1 MRLIFLLLAF
11 AFITL
16 PLQADYSVLADSR
29 QNWPEMVEKLHKD
42 LTVNAAN
49 DLSKFK
55 SRALALLANF
65 TTTCD
70 LAEKRNSE
78 LNFLLWDQPEE
89 TILGISI
96 SVYNKQITDLDNFF
110 NSKLQRV
117 DMGNKYLTSEIVRF
131 TKLNTMLE
139 QINPR
144 YFTPEQLKKKLVCQQ
159 ILTQVIGELQ
169 QLTKLVNAQTERA
182 KKIQAEI
189 NQVKN
194 SGKER
199 NEKVFWRM
207 LLTPQTNIIVC
218 YPFLGVS
225 FEYWLRDIPWNLDIQ
240 TPDEYA
246 FWVKLMLLAVIGG
259 TIFMHLGRF
268 IENRMYKTGL
278 LSEERNNPRIL
289 RLAWILLGLALL
301 MLGTCFWT
309 SVIEYSF
316 FCRLAMVFLSMS
328 LLLFTLDIRIKP
340 ERFAGVFML
349 YLPLLLL
356 YIFGSLL
363 WTTVI
368 TFRPLIVI
376 WTLVNIPVAA
386 ATIYALIKHQLP
398 PLDRCLGVTTVVLAL
413 TASGLSACGF
423 AFMATTAM
431 MIWFL
436 AAIGIQAG
444 ISLTAMAYRFT
455 PETTAQ
461 RIAASFIFMILVPLI
476 WITIIGGLIYWT
488 AIQFN
493 IQNILENFMAKNLC
507 PSDIKGIQISI
518 WDIVCSISSA
528 LVLFFVIS
536 TIKNIIRL
544 FYQEKADT
552 GLLASFLT
560 LGTYL
565 VWFAYIIFMM
575 MLFHVSPNSIL
586 VVLGGMSVG
595 LGLGLRDIIENFI
608 CGIILLVGKSV
619 RPGDVIEFDD
629 TWGLVQKI
637 SIRST
642 VVKTFDDA
650 IINLPNSVVVS
661 KNFRNWTLTG
671 HIIRRDIKVGVMYG
685 SDVAKV
691 KRLLLEI
698 ADKEESV
705 MKHPAPNVL
714 FMDFGASE
722 LQFTLRVWFKD
733 LRKHTDSSSKMRE
746 EINRIFNENG
756 IVIAYPQLDVHM
768 DMPGI
773 KAIELKSL

>member
-16 PLQADYSVLADSR
+16 PLQADYSVLTDSR

-42 LTVNAAN
+42 LTGNAAK
-49 DLSKFK
+49 DLNAFK
-55 SRALALLANF
+55 SRVIAMLASY
-65 TTTCD
+65 TDMCD
-70 LAEKRNSE
+70 QAEKRNSE

-96 SVYNKQITDLDNFF
+96 SVYNKQITDLDIFF
-110 NSKLQRV
+110 NQKLRRIT
-117 DMGNKYLTSEIVRF
+117 MGNNYLSSEVERF
-131 TKLNTMLE
+131 YKLKALLE
-139 QINPR
+139 QVNPR
-144 YFTPEQLKKKLVCQQ
+144 YFTAEQLKKKLVCQQ
-159 ILTQVIGELQ
+159 IL
-169 QLTKLVNAQTERA
+169 AQTIVELEQLA
-182 KKIQAEI
+182 KMVNGKLEKAQKIQADI
-189 NQVKN
+189 NKVKN
-194 SGKER
+194 AGKER
-199 NEKVFWRM
+199 NEKVFWKM
-207 LLTPQTNIIVC
+207 LLTPQTNIIAC
-218 YPFLGVS
+218 YPFLGIS
-225 FEYWLRDIPWNLDIQ
+225 FGYWLRDIPWNLDIQ
-240 TPDEYA
+240 TPDEYD

-259 TIFMHLGRF
+259 TLFMHLGGGLNRKAKKLGL
-268 IENRMYKTGL
+268 ISENKSNARILKTG
-278 LSEERNNPRIL
+278 
-289 RLAWILLGLALL
+289 WIFLGMALL

-309 SVIEYSF
+309 TVIEYSF
-316 FCRLAMVFLSMS
+316 FCRFAMIFLSIS
-328 LLLFTLDIRIKP
+328 FLLFTLEIRIKP
-340 ERFAGVFML
+340 ELYKGVFML

-356 YIFGSLL
+356 YIFGSML

-376 WTLVNIPVAA
+376 WTFANIPVVI
-386 ATIYALIKHQLP
+386 ATIYILVKYKLP
-398 PLDRCLGVTTVVLAL
+398 PLDRCLGVATVLFAL
-413 TASGLSACGF
+413 ISSGMSACGY

-444 ISLTAMAYRFT
+444 ISLTAMAYRFN

-476 WITIIGGLIYWT
+476 WITVVGGLIYWT

-493 IQNILENFMAKNLC
+493 IQNILENFMARNLC
-507 PSDIKGIQISI
+507 PADIQGIQISL

-528 LVLFFVIS
+528 LILFFVIS

-565 VWFAYIIFMM
+565 IWFGYIIFMM

-650 IINLPNSVVVS
+650 VINLPNSVVVS

-698 ADKEESV
+698 ADNEDSV

-733 LRKHTDSSSKMRE
+733 LRKHTDSSSRMRE
-746 EINRIFNENG
+746 EINRVFNENG

-773 KAIELKSL
+773 KAIEMK